1 VTRCRHRH
9 RLRFECLL
17 LGFDRARHVISA
29 TSSQQRLPSGRAP
42 YGGVLRHNA
51 CVHGGKEKEKP
62 HTAAYYVTTPTS
74 TAEKKRKKERNKSGP
89 RGVMPYGPIEWV
101 FRKRKPYRQA
111 PTSAGAGKGAA
122 GSHARGRRTEAI
134 DPIRADL
141 VRFLLPPS
149 LPPWMARRKLRG
161 GAGTSVCREVEN
173 EVSSSVGGGMRD
185 RLEAFFFPLRLS
197 NPR

>member
-51 CVHGGKEKEKP
+51 YVHGGKELE
-62 HTAAYYVTTPTS
+62 
-74 TAEKKRKKERNKSGP
+74 KERNKSGP
-89 RGVMPYGPIEWV
+89 RGVMPYGAIEWV

>member
-51 CVHGGKEKEKP
+51 YVHGGKELE
-62 HTAAYYVTTPTS
+62 
-74 TAEKKRKKERNKSGP
+74 KERNKSGP
-89 RGVMPYGPIEWV
+89 RGVMPYGAIEWV

-141 VRFLLPPS
+141 VRFLLPPPS
-149 LPPWMARRKLRG
+149 LHGWRGESFVEARERRCVERWKMRSPHPS
-161 GAGTSVCREVEN
+161 GAG
-173 EVSSSVGGGMRD
+173 
-185 RLEAFFFPLRLS
+185 
-197 NPR
+197 